1 MVSDYFCSVNSLFEC
16 LTIPFRMVIIL
27 LCLLSLFFVS
37 YLFMFVGRKYKAENF
52 LCKLCFTATSLFKML
67 LKYRPEDKA
76 AKKERLLKR
85 AQAENEGKTVEA
97 KKPIVVKYGLNHVTY
112 LIEQVGIYHFILSC
126 NYLLRN
132 KH

>member
-1 MVSDYFCSVNSLFEC
+1 
-16 LTIPFRMVIIL
+16 
-27 LCLLSLFFVS
+27 
-37 YLFMFVGRKYKAENF
+37 
-52 LCKLCFTATSLFKML
+52 ML

-112 LIEQVGIYHFILSC
+112 LIEQVRNFHSLTESLGYHGG
-126 NYLLRN
+126 